1 MFASRTIVLCKF
13 VAKSERPGVS
23 APGLSSPAALGAT
36 GHHPQAH
43 QPARLIL
50 GDVGAFYH
58 EPKTAPRRLVAD
70 AGRITR
76 GCWHK
81 EPAARLPSRSLRTG
95 PLRAWRFRSPTQKDR
110 ASPDPE
116 ASSGALLEICG
127 RWPARFALTGLS
139 ALAFSERCPWGRSPG
154 GGATLAGAL
163 RTRRCAPWN
172 THKGVCEL

>member
-1 MFASRTIVLCKF
+1 MSRKAKGRVLAHPASLVRQL
-13 VAKSERPGVS
+13 S
-23 APGLSSPAALGAT
+23 AA

-50 GDVGAFYH
+50 GDVSAFYH
-58 EPKTAPRRLVAD
+58 ETKNAPRWLVAN

-76 GCWHK
+76 GHWHK
-81 EPAARLPSRSLRTG
+81 EPAARPPSRSLRTG

-139 ALAFSERCPWGRSPG
+139 ALAFSERCPWGGHLG
-154 GGATLAGAL
+154 GHPSGRTSYAAL
-163 RTRRCAPWN
+163 RAVEHPQG
-172 THKGVCEL
+172 GV